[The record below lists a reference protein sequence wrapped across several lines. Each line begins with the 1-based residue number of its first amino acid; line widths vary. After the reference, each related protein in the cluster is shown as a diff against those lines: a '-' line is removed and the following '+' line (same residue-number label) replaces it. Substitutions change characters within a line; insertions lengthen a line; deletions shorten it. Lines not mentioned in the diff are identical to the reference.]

1 MKRLITIVAAVC
13 FAGISLAAEQPLAW
27 PRFRGP
33 NGSGVADDQ
42 RPPVKLGPDVNVK
55 WKVPVPSGLSSPIVA
70 GDLLVITAF
79 DKGKLYTIAYQ
90 RSDGKEAWRRE
101 APAKEIEKYM
111 RGEGSPAVPTPATD
125 GRRIVSYFGSCGL
138 FCYNLDGTEIWRFPM
153 PTAVTFTDNGSG
165 VSPILA
171 DDLVV
176 LVRDE
181 SKGSRILA
189 LSLADGSLRWERPRQ
204 SINAYC
210 TPVVWETPD
219 GKQIVAA
226 GHGQMIGYDLKTGEQ
241 RWFVSG
247 TAASPC
253 PSPMVAD
260 GTLYFAGWSASTT
273 DAKNGMPSFDAL
285 LKKADADK
293 DGALTKAEWQKT
305 PFKDDFDS
313 FDFNKDGKITRDE
326 WDLVLASIYGGKSG
340 VLAVSPGGT
349 GDISRSHILW
359 RKTKGLPSISSAI
372 VYRGQMVMVKDGG
385 LVTAYD
391 AKTGGEIY
399 TLERVGASGRYYAS
413 PVAANG
419 NIYLTSKDDG
429 VVTVLKA
436 GGAKA
441 ELIVRNPK
449 LGERVV
455 ATPAIADNAIY
466 IRTASSLY
474 AFAERN

>member
-1 MKRLITIVAAVC
+1 MKRLMAIVTAVC
-13 FAGISLAAEQPLAW
+13 FTGITLAAEQPLAW

-33 NGSGVADDQ
+33 NGSGVADHQ
-42 RPPVKLGPDVNVK
+42 RPPVRIGPDVNVK

-70 GDLLVITAF
+70 GDLLVLTAF

-101 APAKEIEKYM
+101 APAKQIEKFM

-138 FCYNLDGTEIWRFPM
+138 FCYSLDGTELWRFPM

-181 SKGSRILA
+181 AKGSRILA
-189 LSLADGSLRWERPRQ
+189 LSLTDGSLRWERPRQ

-210 TPVVWETPD
+210 TPVLWETPE
-219 GKQIVAA
+219 GKQVVAA
-226 GHGQMIGYDLKTGEQ
+226 GHAQMIGYGLKTGEQ
-241 RWFVSG
+241 KWFLSG
-247 TAASPC
+247 TASSPC

-260 GTLYFAGWSASTT
+260 GTLFFAGWSASGTET
-273 DAKNGMPSFDAL
+273 KNAMPSFDAL
-285 LKKADADK
+285 LKQADADK
-293 DGALTKAEWQKT
+293 DGALTKAEWRKT

-326 WDLVLASIYGGKSG
+326 WDLVLQSVYGGKSAA
-340 VLAVSPGGT
+340 LAVSPGGT
-349 GDISRSHILW
+349 GDISHSHVLW

-391 AKTGGEIY
+391 AKTGAEIY

-436 GGAKA
+436 GGAKP